1 METAQGITTIRAFG
15 WTTQKLEH
23 NHYLLDQ
30 SQRPSYLLGVI
41 QFWLLLTA
49 NLITTGIATSLTVLA
64 TQLRTDPGFTGASA
78 VTLMTFSGLV
88 TIFIR
93 DYTAFE
99 TSLGAVSRLKSLSDN
114 VKAEAREGEDLH
126 PDEQW
131 PKKGSIEIERL
142 SASYDPSAKLTID
155 DIPIQHVDR
164 STLRERIIG
173 VPQDAVF
180 LPNGN
185 TVKDNLDPSG
195 LATEDEC
202 LSVLSTVNL
211 DGLANGSH
219 GLHTPLT
226 TNHLSG
232 GQKKLFGLGRAILR
246 RIIRDRATTDTESH
260 GGILIL
266 DEISSG
272 VDAATE
278 RTMHEI
284 ISHQFADY
292 TVLEVVHG
300 LDIVPHFFD
309 RVIVIENGSI
319 VESGSPAELLQRPS
333 SWFKQLLLMNSACDQ
348 P

>member
-1 METAQGITTIRAFG
+1 M
-15 WTTQKLEH
+15 
-23 NHYLLDQ
+23 
-30 SQRPSYLLGVI
+30 
-41 QFWLLLTA
+41 
-49 NLITTGIATSLTVLA
+49 
-64 TQLRTDPGFTGASA
+64 
-78 VTLMTFSGLV
+78 
-88 TIFIR
+88 
-93 DYTAFE
+93 
-99 TSLGAVSRLKSLSDN
+99 
-114 VKAEAREGEDLH
+114 
-126 PDEQW
+126 
-131 PKKGSIEIERL
+131 
-142 SASYDPSAKLTID
+142 
-155 DIPIQHVDR
+155 
-164 STLRERIIG
+164 
-173 VPQDAVF
+173 PQDAVF

-246 RIIRDRATTDTESH
+246 RIIRDRATTDRESH

-292 TVLEVVHG
+292 TVLEVVHR

-319 VESGSPAELLQRPS
+319 VESGSLAELLQRPS